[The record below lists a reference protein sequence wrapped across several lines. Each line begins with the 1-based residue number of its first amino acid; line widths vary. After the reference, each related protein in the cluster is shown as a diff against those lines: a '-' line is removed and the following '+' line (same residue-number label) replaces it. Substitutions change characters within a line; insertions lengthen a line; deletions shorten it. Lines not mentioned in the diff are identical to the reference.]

1 MICGYAAFLQ
11 NAGLGVVVYPER
23 CSGLVYGVPLGHGVE
38 VGGGGGCLLRPC
50 LKKLERNGHGR
61 GGSG

>member
-1 MICGYAAFLQ
+1 VYAAFLQ

-38 VGGGGGCLLRPC
+38 VNGGGGGYLGIGAACS
-50 LKKLERNGHGR
+50 GR
-61 GGSG
+61 V